1 MTATDAK
8 YHRTQRT
15 NDAASGIGCTI
26 ASALT
31 CIAAYTR
38 GATGP
43 TTTLDQFR
51 ALQLDQSG
59 GIDLYDAA
67 YAARKI
73 GVEFTVHANYDPG
86 SEYSDIVASSLRNG
100 PALMPNDLW
109 DRLAANRF
117 AILQLRYSSLPAAL
131 RHSST
136 FLGDHAVALLGVRV
150 ANGERE
156 LLVSDP
162 LATTAHWHPALAF
175 WRAAQTFSGSAA
187 VYCADTPIRRVEYV
201 ARVRPLT
208 FWHRYTHSN
217 AGGWKRERRWT
228 VTGWHAPCDAPK
240 AYSVNGTPVVLARI
254 QTGGYAGSFVAPA
267 GYAVTV
273 TEVA

>member
-1 MTATDAK
+1 MTATDARW
-8 YHRTQRT
+8 HRTQRT
-15 NDAASGIGCTI
+15 NDAASGIACTI

-31 CIAAYTR
+31 AIAAYTR

-43 TTTLDQFR
+43 DTTLDQFR
-51 ALQLDQSG
+51 ALQLDKTG

-67 YAARKI
+67 YAARRL

-86 SEYSDIVASSLRNG
+86 PEYPAGVAQSLRNG
-100 PALMPNDLW
+100 PAISANDVW
-109 DRLAANRF
+109 DRLGANRF
-117 AILQLRYSSLPAAL
+117 VVLQFRYSALPAAL

-136 FLGDHAVALLGVRV
+136 FLSGHAGALLGRRV

-162 LATTAHWHPALAF
+162 LAGTAHWHPALPF
-175 WRAAQTFSGSAA
+175 WVAARAYSGSDD
-187 VYCADTPIRRVEYV
+187 VYCADTPIRRNLYV

-208 FWHRYTHSN
+208 FWHRYTHSA
-217 AGGWKRERRWT
+217 AGGWKRERRYT
-228 VTGWHAPCDAPK
+228 VTGWHAPCGAPQ
-240 AYSVNGTPVVLARI
+240 AFEVNGTPVVLVRI
-254 QTGGYAGSFVAPA
+254 LSGGFAGSFVAPA
-267 GYAVTV
+267 GYAVSV